1 MRRRRFLWAAA
12 AIILSGAIVATP
24 SGVAAQTDASL
35 ASIDV
40 TRYGGADRYAT
51 SLSIA
56 EAVAAD
62 AGGEVESVVMV
73 SGGHW
78 ADAVVAAS
86 AAGAVGAPVLMT
98 PPDRLRADALKFLQR
113 VGVTQVTV
121 VTSGAASNTTVSEP
135 VFSALEDAGI
145 DAIRVG
151 GLDRYLTG
159 VAVARTLDSPG
170 SLQREGPSAII
181 ANGEVFADALVAG
194 PLSAKAQVPVLLTPQ
209 SELHNAVA
217 EYLSEAGIRH
227 VLLMGGTAALS
238 TTVKADLDRL
248 GISVDRMAGATRF
261 ETATKTAAF
270 AARSFPGDCF
280 EGSHVGLAR
289 ARVPFDSFS
298 AAPLLARLC
307 APLVL
312 TDPGKIPSSTAAF
325 LDRLRADAR
334 APVAV
339 TVFGGEAAV
348 SQDALDAYIGS
359 DCGGSST
366 DPPTAL
372 FRDRDR
378 ASKPVWSPDC
388 KRIAFIQSHQLWLAD
403 ADGGRASSVP
413 TPTGIY
419 PKDPSWSPDGAK
431 IAFSDEDFVQ
441 TSAGIEHRAHIWV
454 IDADGSNLTQ
464 LTSGPYEDESPSW
477 SPDGTKIAFHRL
489 ESGDPATGSGD
500 SGRYIVTMTSD
511 GKRLKRIYGKLAEAA
526 RANRVVWSWES
537 EPAWSPDGKQIALK
551 FGHSLAIANV
561 DASSFRDDFRV
572 FFDIGVRFSG
582 SRISWSPDGT
592 KIVISR
598 HLIAPSGHFSEDTSI
613 AIVDV
618 ASGVA
623 TDITPRGEDH
633 TNPHWSPDGKRI
645 VYQSHRGETRDGIYR
660 TVEDR
665 IFVVGVDHRP

>member
-1 MRRRRFLWAAA
+1 MRRTRILWAVAA
-12 AIILSGAIVATP
+12 FILSAAIVAIP

-35 ASIDV
+35 ATIDI

-51 SLSIA
+51 SLLIA

-62 AGGEVESVVMV
+62 AGGDIESVVMV

-86 AAGAVGAPVLMT
+86 AAGAAGAPVLMT
-98 PPDRLRADALKFLQR
+98 PPDQLRGDALEFLQR
-113 VGVTQVTV
+113 IGVTQVTI
-121 VTSGAASNTTVSEP
+121 VTTGAAPDTTVSEF
-135 VFSALEDAGI
+135 VFSELEDAGI

-159 VAVARTLDSPG
+159 IAVARTLESPG
-170 SLQREGPSAII
+170 SLYGEGTSAII
-181 ANGEVFADALVAG
+181 ASGEVFADALVAG

-209 SELHNAVA
+209 SELHDAVA
-217 EYLSEAGIRH
+217 EYLSEAGIQH

-238 TTVKADLDRL
+238 ATVEADLEQL
-248 GISVDRMAGATRF
+248 GISVDRMAGASRF
-261 ETATKTAAF
+261 ETATMTAAF
-270 AARSFPGDCF
+270 AAQSFPGDCF
-280 EGSHVGLAR
+280 GGGHVGLAR

-307 APLVL
+307 TPLVL

-325 LDRLRADAR
+325 LDEIRGDAR
-334 APVAV
+334 APVSV

-348 SQDALDAYIGS
+348 SQDALDAYLGL

-366 DPPTAL
+366 DRPTAL

-378 ASKPVWSPDC
+378 VSAPVWSPDC
-388 KRIAFIQSHQLWLAD
+388 KRIAFIESGQLWLAD
-403 ADGGRASSVP
+403 TDGRSASRVP
-413 TPTGIY
+413 TPIGIH
-419 PKDPSWSPDGAK
+419 PNDPSWSPDGVR
-431 IAFSDEDFVQ
+431 IAFSDLEFVS
-441 TSAGIEHRAHIWV
+441 TSAGREQRAHIYV

-464 LTSGPYEDESPSW
+464 LTSGPYEDEHPSW
-477 SPDGTKIAFHRL
+477 SPDGKKIAFHRL
-489 ESGDPATGSGD
+489 EFGDLATRSGGSE
-500 SGRYIVTMTSD
+500 RYIVTMRSD
-511 GKRLKRIYGKLAEAA
+511 GKRLKRIFGELAERAW
-526 RANRVVWSWES
+526 ANRVAWSWES
-537 EPAWSPDGKQIALK
+537 EPAWSPDGKQIALTY
-551 FGHSLAIANV
+551 GHRLAIANI
-561 DASSFRDDFRV
+561 DASSFKDDFRV
-572 FFDIGVRFSG
+572 LFDVGLKFSG

-592 KIVISR
+592 RIAISR
-598 HLIAPSGHFSEDTSI
+598 RLVEPSGRMSEDESI

-623 TDITPRGEDH
+623 TDITPRGESH
-633 TNPHWSPDGKRI
+633 FNPHWSPDGKRI
-645 VYQSHRGETRDGIYR
+645 VYQSHRGEVRDGLYW

>member
-1 MRRRRFLWAAA
+1 MRRPRVLWAAA
-12 AIILSGAIVATP
+12 AIALCAATVLAP
-24 SGVAAQTDASL
+24 PAAAAQSDASL
-35 ASIDV
+35 VAVDI

-51 SLSIA
+51 SLLIA
-56 EAVAAD
+56 EAVAAN
-62 AGGEVESVVMV
+62 AGGDVESVVMV

-86 AAGAVGAPVLMT
+86 AAGAAGAPVLMT
-98 PPDRLRADALKFLQR
+98 PPDQLRADALEFLQR

-121 VTSGAASNTTVSEP
+121 VTSGAASDTTVSEF

-145 DAIRVG
+145 DATRVG

-159 VAVARTLDSPG
+159 VAVARTLGSPG
-170 SLQREGPSAII
+170 SLQGAAPSAII

-194 PLSAKAQVPVLLTPQ
+194 PLSAKAHVPVLLTPQ
-209 SELHNAVA
+209 DELHNAVA

-238 TTVKADLDRL
+238 ATVETGLDQL

-270 AARSFPGDCF
+270 AARSFPSDCF
-280 EGSHVGLAR
+280 ESSHLGLAR

-312 TDPGKIPSSTAAF
+312 TDPSEVPFSTAAF
-325 LDRLRADAR
+325 LDEFRAHADA
-334 APVAV
+334 PVSL

-348 SQDALDAYIGS
+348 SREALDAYIGL
-359 DCGGSST
+359 DCGGGST

-378 ASKPVWSPDC
+378 ASEPVWSPDC
-388 KRIAFIQSHQLWLAD
+388 RRIAFVQSGQLWLAD
-403 ADGGRASSVP
+403 PNGGGASRVP
-413 TPTGIY
+413 TPAGIH
-419 PKDPSWSPDGAK
+419 PRNPNWSPDGAK
-431 IAFSDEDFVQ
+431 VAFSDLEFVN
-441 TSAGIEHRAHIWV
+441 TSAGREQRGHIYV
-454 IDADGSNLTQ
+454 MDADGSNFTQ

-489 ESGDPATGSGD
+489 EFEDLATRSGGAE
-500 SGRYIVTMTSD
+500 RYIVTMTSD
-511 GKRLKRIYGKLAEAA
+511 GKRLKRIFGELSERAW
-526 RANRVVWSWES
+526 ANRVMWSWES
-537 EPAWSPDGKQIALK
+537 DPAWSPDGKQIALNY
-551 FGHSLAIANV
+551 GHRLAIANV
-561 DASSFRDDFRV
+561 DASSFKDDFRV
-572 FFDIGVRFSG
+572 LFDVGLRFSG

-592 KIVISR
+592 RIAISR
-598 HLIAPSGHFSEDTSI
+598 RLVAPSGRMSEDESI

-633 TNPHWSPDGKRI
+633 TDPHWSPDGKRI
-645 VYQSHRGETRDGIYR
+645 LYQSHRGEVRGGIYR

-665 IFVVGVDHRP
+665 VFVVGVDHRP